1 MLPRLQTTCHLVASD
16 VLWRGSA
23 DSLAK
28 LTEDLLVKQAK
39 LDISGSFG
47 HAPWSSSTAPGR
59 AGCRDQN
66 YAHSTPIVGDMKFL
80 FS

>member
-1 MLPRLQTTCHLVASD
+1 MLPHLQTTCHLVASN
-16 VLWRGSA
+16 VLVRGSA

-39 LDISGSFG
+39 VDSFG

-66 YAHSTPIVGDMKFL
+66 YAHSTPIVGNMKFL